1 MKGCP
6 VKIEQS
12 GLSVEYDDSEQA
24 DRQVTIS
31 HSLTTATLSMS
42 FSDAIRL
49 KQMLG
54 FVTDE

>member
-1 MKGCP
+1 